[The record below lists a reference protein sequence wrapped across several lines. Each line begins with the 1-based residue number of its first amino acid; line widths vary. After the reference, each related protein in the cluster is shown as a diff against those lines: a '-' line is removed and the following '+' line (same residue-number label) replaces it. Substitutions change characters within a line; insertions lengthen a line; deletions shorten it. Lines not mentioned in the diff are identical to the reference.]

1 MIDRL
6 FGSSNEIPLFGKLFP
21 LIGNQGVKC

>member
-1 MIDRL
+1 MTGRL